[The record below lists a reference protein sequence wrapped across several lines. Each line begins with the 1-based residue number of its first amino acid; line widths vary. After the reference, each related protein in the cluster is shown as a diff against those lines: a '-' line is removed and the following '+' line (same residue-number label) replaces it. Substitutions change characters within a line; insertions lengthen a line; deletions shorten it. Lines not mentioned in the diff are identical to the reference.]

1 MPFLSR
7 NTMMLLPV
15 GVALAGILL
24 TFAGCSG
31 CCCFCKHDAPTEGP
45 VEPRQ
50 SGHWRLRNLREFL
63 RDHTPFRKKKP
74 KNEVKVLN
82 LEPLRDTT
90 EEPATTGSPVNRL
103 PHAVTESPLPDDIEK
118 ELPQTTASDEVRIK
132 GWVGP
137 SRKSRAPLARNP
149 TLCRRH
155 SLLQTIRRDLTMSS
169 RMRL

>member
-31 CCCFCKHDAPTEGP
+31 CCCFCKHDAPAEGP
-45 VEPRQ
+45 VQPRQ
-50 SGHWRLRNLREFL
+50 SGRWRLRNLREFL

-74 KNEVKVLN
+74 KREPKELN

-90 EEPATTGSPVNRL
+90 EEPTTTGSP
-103 PHAVTESPLPDDIEK
+103 ATTTVTATSSTSTPTRTEPADSG
-118 ELPQTTASDEVRIK
+118 K
-132 GWVGP
+132 GSGGSGSILGEEDLKVGP
-137 SRKSRAPLARNP
+137 SAGA
-149 TLCRRH
+149 H
-155 SLLQTIRRDLTMSS
+155 
-169 RMRL
+169 